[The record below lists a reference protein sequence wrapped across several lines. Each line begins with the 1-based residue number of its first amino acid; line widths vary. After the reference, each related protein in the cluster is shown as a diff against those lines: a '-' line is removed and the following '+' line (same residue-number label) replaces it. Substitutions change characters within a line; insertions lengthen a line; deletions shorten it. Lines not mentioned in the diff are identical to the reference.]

1 MKSSTNNAAKYIKH
15 IEKKQLTDMPDNL
28 ICPCGGGQSCLVDR
42 RWLGDWVHEDDI
54 FKNSGIPLRK
64 NCYSN
69 YNEEQKKLL
78 GLMQID

>member
-1 MKSSTNNAAKYIKH
+1 MKSSTNNATKYVKH
-15 IEKKQLTDMPDNL
+15 IEKLQLVDMPDNL

-54 FKNSGIPLRK
+54 FKKSGLSLRK
-64 NCYSN
+64 NCYSK

-78 GLMQID
+78 GLM